1 MHLGV
6 IVSWTF
12 LVLTK
17 FAGNITIRLR
27 CRSNQN
33 LICSKYNSI
42 RSYIFKASMACYSNN
57 RTLSKHLLELKMCFV
72 LVLLAAASCVSFNNF
87 PLENYYLFE
96 VVISLTTQKN
106 SELSLKVQTNSPLY
120 SWQKYLKLRSICWN
134 IKSKF
139 SYIHVCGQC
148 GWWDWVNLMY
158 FAHFLEVQQYLR

>member
-1 MHLGV
+1 MLFD
-6 IVSWTF
+6 VSRGDDAFSCDCELDFPSADEVCW
-12 LVLTK
+12 K
-17 FAGNITIRLR
+17 YHNYRLR

-42 RSYIFKASMACYSNN
+42 RSYIFRASMACYSNN
-57 RTLSKHLLELKMCFV
+57 RTLTKHLLELKMCFV

-120 SWQKYLKLRSICWN
+120 SW
-134 IKSKF
+134 
-139 SYIHVCGQC
+139 
-148 GWWDWVNLMY
+148 
-158 FAHFLEVQQYLR
+158 